1 MLHVKKCLLHS
12 SSSESH
18 KDNAKPKQTQVFIN
32 LGDLLGR
39 RGEKSGRNE
48 KNKKLYWGYIWGRVV
63 IS

>member
-48 KNKKLYWGYIWGRVV
+48 KNKKLYWG
-63 IS
+63 